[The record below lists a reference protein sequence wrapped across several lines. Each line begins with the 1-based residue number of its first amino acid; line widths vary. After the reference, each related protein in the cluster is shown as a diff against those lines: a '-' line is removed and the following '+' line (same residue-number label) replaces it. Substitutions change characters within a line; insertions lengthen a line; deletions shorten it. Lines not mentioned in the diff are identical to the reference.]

1 MNAADTPRGGP
12 GGGDPVDLVGR
23 IRAGDPDAE
32 AELVES
38 YRHGLS
44 YLLRKVTGD
53 PALSEDLQ
61 QETFQV
67 ALRRIRA
74 GELREPEKLSGFLRQ
89 TAKNLAIME
98 HRRSGRLEGVE
109 EWEPEHGPEDPEES
123 QLSRVLRQEQAGLVR
138 RVLREMR
145 NVRDRQLLYRYYI
158 AEHAKE
164 EICRDLGLSSLNFN
178 LVLFRARERFRKLVE
193 EAEDHRLAA
202 LRGAP
207 SDPRWSDGP

>member
-1 MNAADTPRGGP
+1 MSSGGAPRG
-12 GGGDPVDLVGR
+12 VDDAVALVAR
-23 IRAGDPDAE
+23 IRAGDPRAE
-32 AELVES
+32 AELVEG

-53 PALSEDLQ
+53 PVLSEDLQ

-89 TAKNLAIME
+89 TAKNLALRE
-98 HRRSGRLEGVE
+98 HRRNERLEGLE
-109 EWEPEHGPEDPEES
+109 EEPERGPVDPGES
-123 QLSRVLRQEQAGLVR
+123 QLGRVLRQETAGLVR
-138 RVLREMR
+138 QVLRDLR
-145 NVRDRQLLYRYYI
+145 SDRDRQLLYRYYI

-178 LVLFRARERFRKLVE
+178 LVLFRARERFRQLVE
-193 EAEDHRLAA
+193 QAEDRRLAD
-202 LRGAP
+202 LRRGGP
-207 SDPRWSDGP
+207 KTDTTRWPDGP

>member
-1 MNAADTPRGGP
+1 MSSLATP
-12 GGGDPVDLVGR
+12 DPVALVAR
-23 IRAGDPDAE
+23 IQAGDQAAE
-32 AELVES
+32 GELVES
-38 YRHGLS
+38 HRLGLS
-44 YLLRKVTGD
+44 YLLRKITGS
-53 PALSEDLQ
+53 PTLSEDLL

-98 HRRSGRLEGVE
+98 HRKSERLEGVE
-109 EWEPEHGPEDPEES
+109 ELEPERGPVDPGES
-123 QLSRVLRQEQAGLVR
+123 QLSRVLRQEAAGLVR
-138 RVLREMR
+138 QVLREMR
-145 NVRDRQLLYRYYI
+145 SGRDRQLLYRYYI

-193 EAEDHRLAA
+193 EAEDRRLAT
-202 LRGAP
+202 LRGVP
-207 SDPRWSDGP
+207 KSDPRWSDGP